1 MAGKRERLASA
12 IRSGKCKKKIKKKTW
27 KKRKEKEQLWD
38 KRFNFVSFLQFVVVS
53 THQPSTA
60 NKKNKI
66 KERHTVVCL
75 DLKSC
80 PDFVLLINMT
90 QQHD

>member
-12 IRSGKCKKKIKKKTW
+12 IRSGKCTKKKRKTW

-60 NKKNKI
+60 NKKK
-66 KERHTVVCL
+66 KKKRHTVVCL

-90 QQHD
+90 QQHG